1 MIMKKILLVSLV
13 LSSVLNAAPTS
24 FDFKDPKGVNA
35 IQFSLDSL
43 LEPISGTGSGVSGLV
58 SFDPANVGA
67 TSGKIVVTT
76 ASLTVSNSMMTD
88 HLRGEKWL
96 NASVH
101 PEIVFELVKLDNV
114 QTSGTTTTATATG
127 KFTLHGVTKNL
138 SLPLKLTHLAGAFGK
153 RVNKPE
159 IGGDLLVIRGEFTI
173 NRSDY
178 AIMAGQMEDKVNP
191 EIKLTLAIVGSAP
204 KA

>member
-96 NASVH
+96 NAPVH

-114 QTSGTTTTATATG
+114 QTSGTTTLGMMVAAALRKNKKMTITTKATDSISSNCTSRTEARMVTVRSVITCTSSEGG
-127 KFTLHGVTKNL
+127 KE
-138 SLPLKLTHLAGAFGK
+138 AFSDG
-153 RVNKPE
+153 NKAC
-159 IGGDLLVIRGEFTI
+159 T
-173 NRSDY
+173 RSTTS
-178 AIMAGQMEDKVNP
+178 I
-191 EIKLTLAIVGSAP
+191 TFAP
-204 KA
+204 G

>member
-96 NASVH
+96 NAPVH

-159 IGGDLLVIRGEFTI
+159 IGGGVIVRASEGFG
-173 NRSDY
+173 N
-178 AIMAGQMEDKVNP
+178 NFFHH
-191 EIKLTLAIVGSAP
+191 
-204 KA
+204 